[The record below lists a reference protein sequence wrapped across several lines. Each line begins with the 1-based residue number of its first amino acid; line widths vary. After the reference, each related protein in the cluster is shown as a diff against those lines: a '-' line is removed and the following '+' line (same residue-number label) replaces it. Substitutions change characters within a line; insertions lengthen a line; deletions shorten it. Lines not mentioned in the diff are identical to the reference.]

1 MFTHRTG
8 REGSQFLAK
17 GSRRRN
23 NRSQLGIEKLKMDE
37 KKVLVTG
44 GAGYIGSH
52 ACKALK
58 QSGLIP
64 VTFDNLVTG
73 WRDAVKFAL

>member
-1 MFTHRTG
+1 MTT
-8 REGSQFLAK
+8 
-17 GSRRRN
+17 
-23 NRSQLGIEKLKMDE
+23 I
-37 KKVLVTG
+37 LVTG

-58 QSGLIP
+58 VAGYTP

-73 WRDAVKFAL
+73 WRDAVKFGPFEQGDLSAWTRYSPSTNRLR